1 MSIFALPNMKNMKQK
16 QAKLGT
22 TSGSFINWMMSSN
35 STIPQIGMGATELHW
50 SDRTPWEVIAIDNDG
65 KGCTIRQMDV
75 TAHPDAH
82 KIGMGHQ
89 AWLITSNE
97 EGHTRKLR
105 WRHNA
110 WRYKTSHYR
119 ITEQWEIANESNR
132 QNMSFDDYHAWR
144 TYTSENKE
152 RFTDLFKLHY
162 EWHKMSIIFGNAEY
176 HYDWEF

>member
-1 MSIFALPNMKNMKQK
+1 MKQK

-50 SDRTPWEVIAIDNDG
+50 SDRSPWEVIAIDKDG
-65 KGCTIRQMDV
+65 KGCIIRAMDV

-89 AWLITSNE
+89 AWILTSNE
-97 EGHTRKLR
+97 YGHTRQLR

-110 WRYKTSHYR
+110 WRYKSERYYLSDLY
-119 ITEQWEIANESNR
+119 WEHR
-132 QNMSFDDYHAWR
+132 QNARDTMDNQEF
-144 TYTSENKE
+144 SEWLAKYNKE
-152 RFTDLFKLHY
+152 DAHLYPEYFEHRT